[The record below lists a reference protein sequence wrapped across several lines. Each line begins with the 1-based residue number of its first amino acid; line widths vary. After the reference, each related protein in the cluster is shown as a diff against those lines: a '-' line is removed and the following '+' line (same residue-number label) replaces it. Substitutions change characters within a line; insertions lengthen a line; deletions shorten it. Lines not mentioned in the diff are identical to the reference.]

1 MVSVFHLIFLSSKVP
16 YNWCVILIY
25 VGSVYVGKYWCVHF
39 KQWEQDGYRLSRKR
53 SEFPFSCWCFSLLH
67 VFLQPPYHIQSI
79 INLQR
84 TTCLLSL
91 GGEGGEKDTARVRL
105 TFHICVSHSLVPV
118 INKLKLCLRWT
129 KEQETKLNT
138 KACSLVK
145 ENSVTYGHIYI
156 TFWAAVRSSANAL
169 ARFLAH
175 WLSCM
180 AEAWSLIVGTVALA
194 AVTILAPGWQWEKG
208 HSMSQNVCSQT
219 HFSKIRTASW
229 KDWAEQRTCR
239 KFWLAP
245 IRASW
250 ALGLSG
256 CAWLP
261 LTPCT
266 SWGIWSATTC
276 QVNNSCIRK
285 TSWTK
290 RAMCIRHS

>member
-1 MVSVFHLIFLSSKVP
+1 M
-16 YNWCVILIY
+16 Y
-25 VGSVYVGKYWCVHF
+25 F

-53 SEFPFSCWCFSLLH
+53 SEFPFSCWGFSLLH

-91 GGEGGEKDTARVRL
+91 EKKESTGVRL
-105 TFHICVSHSLVPV
+105 IFHVCVSHSLVPV
-118 INKLKLCLRWT
+118 IYKLELRLDGPRNMKLKAKHTSILLSKGEQCNLWT
-129 KEQETKLNT
+129 NAYLLEYLYYLLSSCAEFSQCIGQIFGTLAELHGRGLVTNSGH
-138 KACSLVK
+138 CSLGC
-145 ENSVTYGHIYI
+145 SHHLGSRLT
-156 TFWAAVRSSANAL
+156 VRK
-169 ARFLAH
+169 RD
-175 WLSCM
+175 
-180 AEAWSLIVGTVALA
+180 I
-194 AVTILAPGWQWEKG
+194 
-208 HSMSQNVCSQT
+208 MSQNVCSQT
-219 HFSKIRTASW
+219 HFPKIRTASW
-229 KDWAEQRTCR
+229 KDWGEQSTCR

-256 CAWLP
+256 CPWLP

-285 TSWTK
+285 TSWK
-290 RAMCIRHS
+290 NVACALDKC